1 MIRYIHKGM
10 TTSQEAVILFILS
23 GAIYFWVSSFF
34 FLTLPAPNKPATTA
48 AAEPNHV
55 RVVASATA
63 LAPTATP
70 ATATAF
76 KISSTLFLVHMYI
89 SPSLYAFFFLYAD
102 IILSKDF
109 YICNHICLNV

>member
-55 RVVASATA
+55 RVIASATA

-89 SPSLYAFFFLYAD
+89 SLHCTHFSYFML
-102 IILSKDF
+102 ILSYRKIF
-109 YICNHICLNV
+109 IFATISA